1 MPNAEVAAML
11 NRVADL
17 LEIKGEN
24 FFKIRAYRE
33 AVRQMDNLTTEVEEL
48 IRDGRLTDVP
58 GIGEAIEKKIV
69 EFVTTGQLEFLSRL
83 ETEVPPALLE
93 LTRVPGLGPRTAK
106 DIYDALGI
114 VSLDALEEAA
124 RDHRLQALPRIK
136 AKTEENILKG
146 IGMLK
151 RTEGRTYFP
160 EALMLAESFL
170 TTLRGSPG
178 VIRAE
183 IAGSLRRA
191 RETIGDLDLLV
202 ATEDPESMCRS
213 FARLPQV
220 ADVIAQGATKT
231 SIRVR
236 SGMQV
241 DLRAVKPESFGAAWQ
256 YFTGSQAH
264 NVQLR
269 GRSERMGKLKIN
281 EYGVFT
287 EDGRRIAGETEES
300 VYEAVGCSWIPPEL
314 REGWG
319 EIEAAAH
326 GPLPALVTEADLRG
340 DLHTHSNW
348 SDGRNEIAVMARAA
362 RERGRSYIA
371 MTDHTQS
378 LTIAGGLTPDR
389 FKARALEIDRVN
401 AELAGFRVLNGAEVD
416 ILPDGSL
423 DLPDDCLASLEVV
436 VASVH
441 TALDQPRDVITQ
453 RVLNAMRSPHVD
465 LLAHPTSRRLDR
477 RGETSLDIDAVIA
490 EAVRTGTA
498 LEINSSPMRLDLN
511 DSWARRAREAGA
523 VLAIDTDAHYPMEYD
538 SARFGCAIARRA
550 GLTADLV
557 LNTRDVAGVLAHCE
571 AKRARAAVYFR

>member
-1 MPNAEVAAML
+1 ML

-287 EDGRRIAGETEES
+287 EDGRRIGGETEES

-401 AELAGFRVLNGAEVD
+401 AELDGFRVLNGAEVD

-465 LLAHPTSRRLDR
+465 VLAHPTSRRLDR

-557 LNTRDVAGVLAHCE
+557 LNTRNVAGVLAHCE
-571 AKRARAAVYFR
+571 AKRARAAVHFR

>member
-1 MPNAEVAAML
+1 MRNAEVAAML

-33 AVRQMDNLTTEVEEL
+33 AVRQLDNLTTEVEDL
-48 IRDGRLTDVP
+48 IREGHLKEVP
-58 GIGEAIEKKIV
+58 GIGPAIEQKIT
-69 EFVTTGQLEFLSRL
+69 EYVTRGTLEFLDKL
-83 ETEVPPALLE
+83 ETEIPPALLE

-106 DIYDALGI
+106 DIYDTLGI
-114 VSLDALEEAA
+114 LSLDQLEQAA
-124 RDHRLQALPRIK
+124 QEHRLLLVPGIK

-151 RTEGRTYFP
+151 RTEGRIFFP
-160 EALMLAESFL
+160 EAWIVADSFL
-170 TTLRGSPG
+170 ATLRSLSG
-178 VIRAE
+178 VARAE

-191 RETIGDLDLLV
+191 RETVRDLDLLV
-202 ATEDPESMCRS
+202 AAADPESMCRE

-220 ADVIAQGATKT
+220 NEVIAQGGTKT

-269 GRSERMGKLKIN
+269 GRSERMGRLKIN
-281 EYGVFT
+281 EYGVFK
-287 EDGRRIAGETEES
+287 EDGTRIAGETEEE
-300 VYEAVGCSWIPPEL
+300 VYAAVGCAWIPPEL
-314 REGWG
+314 REGGG
-319 EIEAAAH
+319 EIELAAM
-326 GPLPALVTEADLRG
+326 GTLPPLVQERDLIG

-362 RERGRSYIA
+362 RERGYAYLVMS
-371 MTDHTQS
+371 DHTQS
-378 LTIAGGLTPDR
+378 LTIARGLTPAR
-389 FKARALEIDRVN
+389 FQERAAEIAAVN
-401 AELAGFRVLNGAEVD
+401 AGDGMARILNGAEVD

-423 DLPDDCLASLEVV
+423 DLPDDCLAAFDVV

-453 RVLNAMRSPHVD
+453 RVLTALRSPHVD
-465 LLAHPTSRRLDR
+465 VLAHPTSRRLDR
-477 RGETSLDIDAVIA
+477 RGETSVDVDAVIA
-490 EAVRTGTA
+490 EAVKTGTA
-498 LEINSSPMRLDLN
+498 LEINSSPWRLDLN
-511 DSWARRAREAGA
+511 DSWARKAREAGA
-523 VLAIDTDAHYPMEYD
+523 MLAIDTDAHYPAEFD
-538 SARFGCAIARRA
+538 SVRYGCAIGRRA
-550 GLTADLV
+550 GLTPERV
-557 LNTRDVAGVLAHCE
+557 LNTRDAEGVLAHCR
-571 AKRARAAVYFR
+571 AKAARAVANFR

>member
-69 EFVTTGQLEFLSRL
+69 EFVTTGQLEFLSQL

-401 AELAGFRVLNGAEVD
+401 AELDGFRVLNGAEVD

-423 DLPDDCLASLEVV
+423 DLPHDCLASLEVV

-465 LLAHPTSRRLDR
+465 VLAHPTSRRLDR

-557 LNTRDVAGVLAHCE
+557 LNTRNVAGVLAHCE
-571 AKRARAAVYFR
+571 AKRARAAVHFR

>member
-1 MPNAEVAAML
+1 ML
-11 NRVADL
+11 NRIADL

-24 FFKIRAYRE
+24 FFKVRAYRE
-33 AVRQMDNLTTEVEEL
+33 AVRQLDNLTTEVETL
-48 IRDGRLTDVP
+48 IHDGKLTDVP

-69 EFVTTGQLEFLSRL
+69 EFVTTGQLDFLTRL
-83 ETEVPPALLE
+83 ETEVPPALLQ

-114 VSLDALEEAA
+114 LSLDALEAAA
-124 RDHRLQALPRIK
+124 REHRLQTLPRIK
-136 AKTEENILKG
+136 ARTEENILKG

-151 RTEGRTYFP
+151 RTEGRIYFP
-160 EALMLAESFL
+160 EAWTLAESFL
-170 TTLRGSPG
+170 STLRETAG

-183 IAGSLRRA
+183 VAGSVRRA
-191 RETIGDLDLLV
+191 QETIGDLDLLV
-202 ATEDPESMCRS
+202 ATQDPEAMCRT

-220 ADVIAQGATKT
+220 AEVLAQGGTKT

-241 DLRAVKPESFGAAWQ
+241 DLRAVKPDSFGAAWQ

-269 GRSERMGKLKIN
+269 GRSERLGKLKIN
-281 EYGVFT
+281 EYGVFS
-287 EDGRRIAGETEES
+287 EDGRRIAGETEAD
-300 VYEAVGCSWIPPEL
+300 VYAAVGCAWIPPEL

-319 EIEAAAH
+319 EIEAAAK
-326 GPLPALVTEADLRG
+326 GPLPELVTEADLRG

-362 RERGRSYIA
+362 RERGRAYIA
-371 MTDHTQS
+371 LTDHTQS
-378 LTIAGGLTPDR
+378 LTIAGGLTPER
-389 FKARALEIDRVN
+389 FRARSTEIDRVN
-401 AELAGFRVLNGAEVD
+401 AALDGIRVLSGAEVD
-416 ILPDGSL
+416 ILADGSL
-423 DLPDDCLASLEVV
+423 DLPDECLASLEVV

-441 TALDQPRDVITQ
+441 TFLDQPKDVITR
-453 RVLNAMRSPHVD
+453 RVIDAMRSPHVD
-465 LLAHPTSRRLDR
+465 VLAHPTSRRLDR
-477 RGETSLDIDAVIA
+477 RGETNLDIDAVIA

-511 DSWARRAREAGA
+511 DTWARRARQAGA
-523 VLAIDTDAHYPMEYD
+523 LLTIDTDAHYPVEYD

-550 GLTADLV
+550 GLTPDLV
-557 LNTRDVAGVLAHCE
+557 LNTRDADGVLAHCR
-571 AKRARAAVYFR
+571 AKGARASADFR